1 MTEIVLASGNKG
13 KLREFSAMFA
23 THFADQN
30 ITLIPQT
37 ELGVSDA
44 DETGLS
50 FVENAIIKARHACAV
65 TGKPALADDSGIE
78 VDTLDGAPG
87 IYSARYSGAGDQ
99 ANNEKL
105 LQALKDTPAE
115 QRTAR
120 FQCVLVYMRHEKDP
134 TPQVFQGSW
143 EGQILPEPSGT
154 EGFGYDPVFFVP
166 SEGVSA
172 AELSKEHKNTLSH
185 RGQAIQQLLSRW
197 HP

>member
-23 THFADQN
+23 THFADQH

-78 VDTLDGAPG
+78 VDALDGAPG

-99 ANNEKL
+99 ANNVKL
-105 LQALKDTPAE
+105 LAALANTPDD

-120 FQCVLVYMRHEKDP
+120 FQCVLVYMRHENDP

-143 EGQILPEPSGT
+143 EGRILTAPSGT

-172 AELSKEHKNTLSH
+172 AELSKERKNELSH